1 MLRSQRPSATKPD
14 KVTLKQ
20 NLLFFVNKGPFSLLF
35 SITLGTCASYNTLNS
50 DNVLNNE
57 SRLY

>member
-1 MLRSQRPSATKPD
+1 MLRSQRPSATKLD

-20 NLLFFVNKGPFSLLF
+20 NLLFFVNKDPFPLLF
-35 SITLGTCASYNTLNS
+35 SITLGTCASHNTLNS